1 MQEAEIEENPLDSRG
16 WRKWFK
22 GHDFAK
28 RFVLFLLLLISLT
41 FFINNREVLIDL
53 PEVGSL
59 APRYISAQ
67 IAFDFPDLEATRML
81 KQEAVRDI
89 GSFYR
94 IDENQIRSYRKE
106 LELSLIQ
113 NPNWRSKLSKST
125 FENLYTVLDRLEEI
139 LIQAHFTDQRTLNK
153 MHGLDIPTKG
163 ISVFSLAKENIEEK
177 QLLPERFW
185 QKLQER
191 LKEIGHLNSE
201 AIDFILAQFSKQFWL
216 FQEDLSLER
225 SIKHSIQDRV
235 VPRYTHIEPGS
246 QIIKVGERVSQRHLT
261 MLKSMK
267 HALAESRDLWA
278 FKTLLS
284 SFLIALSLLIS
295 VIAFLN
301 IFYHDVLQSV
311 RKLALLVLIFIM
323 TLIFSSLVEHLLL
336 SEENHLIEV
345 ARIPILVPFASIL
358 ICILFETQLALI
370 VSLFLL
376 FLFSAVLAVN
386 YVPFILINFI
396 AVLTTVLFTH
406 NLHKR
411 KQIFSIF
418 GKVWLS
424 ILLPI
429 LGLNLAKH
437 ALWGFN
443 LISDVMSCFV
453 FLCAIAILTV
463 ALLPILE
470 SLFHV
475 TTDMSLMEYMD
486 PNHEL
491 LHRLSLEAPGTYQ
504 HCLVVGHLA
513 EAGARSI
520 GANGLFCRVATLYH
534 DIGKLFNPHY
544 FTENQFGGFNIHQ
557 LLTPMESTQVI
568 IAHVPEGEA
577 LARKHHLPQGFIDI
591 IREHHGTTMVYYF
604 YCKQME
610 QMGSDAN
617 KVNEKLFRYPGPKP
631 RSRESAIIMIA
642 DTIEA
647 ASRSMEE
654 LTEESITDMIDKLID
669 EKAEDGQFNE
679 AQLTFEELGKVK
691 KAIIK
696 SLIVT
701 RHLRIKYPSR
711 IKT

>member
-1 MQEAEIEENPLDSRG
+1 MKETEVEESSLVLHA
-16 WRKWFK
+16 WQKWFQ
-22 GHDFAK
+22 GHEFAK

-41 FFINNREVLIDL
+41 FFINNREVLVDL

-59 APRYISAQ
+59 APHYISAQ
-67 IAFDFPDLEATRML
+67 IAFDFPDLEATKML
-81 KQEAVRDI
+81 RQEAVRDI

-106 LELSLIQ
+106 AELSLIQ
-113 NPNWRSKLSKST
+113 NPNWRSKLNKST
-125 FENLYTVLDRLEEI
+125 FENIYTVLDRLEEI
-139 LIQAHFTDQRTLNK
+139 LIQTHFTDQRTLNK

-163 ISVFSLAKENIEEK
+163 ISVLFPIKQQPENK
-177 QLLPERFW
+177 PLPERFW
-185 QKLQER
+185 LKLQEQ
-191 LKEIGHLNSE
+191 LKEMGHLDPE
-201 AIDFILAQFSKQFWL
+201 AINFVLSQFSKQFWVL
-216 FQEDLSLER
+216 QEDLFLER

-235 VPRYTHIEPGS
+235 ISRYTHIEPGS
-246 QIIKVGERVSQRHLT
+246 QIIKVGERVTQRHLT

-267 HALAESRDLWA
+267 HALAEARDLWA

-284 SFLIALSLLIS
+284 SFLVALSLLIS
-295 VIAFLN
+295 ATAFLN
-301 IFYHDVLQSV
+301 VFYYKILQSI
-311 RKLALLVLIFIM
+311 RKLSLLVLIFIM
-323 TLIFSSLVEHLLL
+323 TLIFSSLVEHFLL
-336 SEENHLIEV
+336 SEENHLIEI

-358 ICILFETQLALI
+358 ICILFEAELALVI
-370 VSLFLL
+370 SLFLL
-376 FLFSAVLAVN
+376 FLFTMVLAVN
-386 YVPFILINFI
+386 YIPFILINFI
-396 AVLTTVLFTH
+396 AVLTTILFTH
-406 NLHKR
+406 SLHKR
-411 KQIFSIF
+411 KQIFSVF

-429 LGLNLAKH
+429 LGLNLAKN

-443 LISDVMSCFV
+443 LISDIMSCFV
-453 FLCAIAILTV
+453 FLSAIAILTV

-513 EAGARSI
+513 EAGARAI
-520 GANGLFCRVATLYH
+520 GSNGLFCRVATLYH
-534 DIGKLFNPHY
+534 DIGKLLNPHY

-577 LARKHHLPQGFIDI
+577 LARKYHLPQGFIDI

-610 QMGSDAN
+610 QIGSDAS

-631 RSRESAIIMIA
+631 RSKESAIIMIA

-654 LTEESITDMIDKLID
+654 LTEESITDMIDRLVD

-679 AQLTFEELGKVK
+679 SQLTFEELGKVK

-696 SLIVT
+696 SLIIT

-711 IKT
+711 K

>member
-1 MQEAEIEENPLDSRG
+1 MQEAGIEDNQPDSYA

-22 GHDFAK
+22 GHEFAK
-28 RFVLFLLLLISLT
+28 RLILSVLLLISLT

-67 IAFDFPDLEATRML
+67 IAFDFPDLEATRTL

-89 GSFYR
+89 DFFYQLE
-94 IDENQIRSYRKE
+94 DHQIYVARKE
-106 LELSLIQ
+106 LELGLIQ
-113 NPNWRSKLSKST
+113 NPSWRFKLSKTT
-125 FENLYTVLDRLEEI
+125 FESIYAVLDRLEEI
-139 LIQAHFTDQRTLNK
+139 LIHARFSDQRTLYR
-153 MHGLDIPTKG
+153 MHSLDIPTNG
-163 ISVFSLAKENIEEK
+163 IYIFSPIKEQRERQTLPKSFWLQMEE
-177 QLLPERFW
+177 QLNKVP
-185 QKLQER
+185 
-191 LKEIGHLNSE
+191 HLSPE
-201 AIDFILAQFSKQFWL
+201 AIDFILSEFSKRSWIFL
-216 FQEDLSLER
+216 EDLFLER
-225 SIKHSIQDRV
+225 SIKHSVQERIVSRH
-235 VPRYTHIEPGS
+235 THVEPGT
-246 QIIKVGERVSQRHLT
+246 QIINVGERVTQRHLT
-261 MLKSMK
+261 MLKAMK
-267 HALAESRDLWA
+267 HALAEERDLWA

-295 VIAFLN
+295 VTAFLN
-301 IFYHDVLQSV
+301 VFYRDVLQSI
-311 RKLALLVLIFIM
+311 RKLSLLVLIFIL
-323 TLIFSSLVEHLLL
+323 TLIFSSIVEHLLL

-345 ARIPILVPFASIL
+345 ARMPILVPFASIL
-358 ICILFETQLALI
+358 ICILLGSSLAI
-370 VSLFLL
+370 TTSLFIL
-376 FLFSAVLAVN
+376 FLFATVLAVN
-386 YVPFILINFI
+386 YVPFILVNFI
-396 AVLTTVLFTH
+396 AILTTVLFTH

-411 KQIFSIF
+411 KQIFSVF

-429 LGLNLAKH
+429 LGLNLAKN

-443 LISDVMSCFV
+443 LIPDLMSCFV
-453 FLCAIAILTV
+453 FLCTIALLTA

-513 EAGARSI
+513 EAGARAI

-557 LLTPMESTQVI
+557 LLTPTESTQVI

-610 QMGSDAN
+610 QMGNGA

-631 RSRESAIIMIA
+631 RSKESGIIMIA

-647 ASRSMEE
+647 ASRSMDE

-669 EKAEDGQFNE
+669 EKAEDGQFDE
-679 AQLTFEELGKVK
+679 SQLTFEELGKVK
-691 KAIIK
+691 RAIIK

-701 RHLRIKYPSR
+701 RHLRIKYPPRS
-711 IKT
+711 

>member
-1 MQEAEIEENPLDSRG
+1 MQEAGIEDNQSDQYA

-22 GHDFAK
+22 GHEFAK
-28 RFVLFLLLLISLT
+28 RFILSTILLISLT
-41 FFINNREVLIDL
+41 FFVNNREVLVDL

-67 IAFDFPDLEATRML
+67 IAFDFPDLEATRTL

-89 GSFYR
+89 DFFYQL
-94 IDENQIRSYRKE
+94 EEHQIYVARKE
-106 LELSLIQ
+106 LELGLIQ
-113 NPNWRSKLSKST
+113 NPSWRFKLSKTT
-125 FENLYTVLDRLEEI
+125 FESIYAVLDRLEEI
-139 LIQAHFTDQRTLNK
+139 LIHARFSDQRTLNR
-153 MHGLDIPTKG
+153 MHSLDIPTNG
-163 ISVFSLAKENIEEK
+163 IYVFSPIKEQREK
-177 QLLPERFW
+177 QTLPKSFW
-185 QKLQER
+185 QQMEEQLNR
-191 LKEIGHLNSE
+191 IRHLSPE
-201 AIDFILAQFSKQFWL
+201 AIDFILSEFSKRSWIFL
-216 FQEDLSLER
+216 EDLFLER
-225 SIKHSIQDRV
+225 SVKYSVQERITS
-235 VPRYTHIEPGS
+235 RYTHVEPGT
-246 QIIKVGERVSQRHLT
+246 QIINVGERVTQRHLT

-267 HALAESRDLWA
+267 HALAEERDLWA
-278 FKTLLS
+278 FKSLLS
-284 SFLIALSLLIS
+284 SFLIALSMLIS
-295 VIAFLN
+295 VTAFLN
-301 IFYHDVLQSV
+301 IFYRDVLQSM
-311 RKLALLVLIFIM
+311 RKLSLLVLIFIM
-323 TLIFSSLVEHLLL
+323 TLIFSSVVEHLLL

-358 ICILFETQLALI
+358 ICILLGTELAI
-370 VSLFLL
+370 VISLFIL
-376 FLFSAVLAVN
+376 FLFSAILAVN

-396 AVLTTVLFTH
+396 AILTTVLFTH

-411 KQIFSIF
+411 KQIFSVF

-429 LGLNLAKH
+429 LGLNLAKN

-443 LISDVMSCFV
+443 LVPDLMSCFV
-453 FLCAIAILTV
+453 FLCAIAILTA

-513 EAGARSI
+513 EAGARAI

-557 LLTPMESTQVI
+557 LLTPTESTQVI

-610 QMGSDAN
+610 QMGNGA

-631 RSRESAIIMIA
+631 RSKESGIIMIA

-647 ASRSMEE
+647 ASRSMDE

-669 EKAEDGQFNE
+669 EKAEDGQFDE
-679 AQLTFEELGKVK
+679 SQLTFEELGKVK
-691 KAIIK
+691 RAIIK

-711 IKT
+711 N

>member
-1 MQEAEIEENPLDSRG
+1 MQEVEIEETQLVSHA
-16 WRKWFK
+16 WQKWFK
-22 GHDFAK
+22 GHEFAK
-28 RFVLFLLLLISLT
+28 RFVLFLLVLISLT
-41 FFINNREVLIDL
+41 FFINNREILVDL
-53 PEVGSL
+53 PELGSL

-67 IAFDFPDLEATRML
+67 VAFDFPDLEATKML

-89 GSFYR
+89 GSFYH

-125 FENLYTVLDRLEEI
+125 FENLYTALDRLEEV

-153 MHGLDIPTKG
+153 MHGLYIPTKG
-163 ISVFSLAKENIEEK
+163 ISALSPVKE
-177 QLLPERFW
+177 QLQKKILPNRFW
-185 QKLQER
+185 ETLQEQ
-191 LKEIGHLNSE
+191 LNESGQLDAE
-201 AIDFILAQFSKQFWL
+201 AVNFILSDFSKQFWFL
-216 FQEDLSLER
+216 QEDLFLER
-225 SIKHSIQDRV
+225 SIKHSIQDRIT
-235 VPRYTHIEPGS
+235 PRSTHIEPGT
-246 QIIKVGERVSQRHLT
+246 QIIKVGERVTQRHLT

-267 HALAESRDLWA
+267 YVLMEARDLWS
-278 FKTLLS
+278 FKALLS
-284 SFLIALSLLIS
+284 SLLVALSLLIS
-295 VIAFLN
+295 VTAFLHV
-301 IFYHDVLQSV
+301 FYRDVLQSV
-311 RKLALLVLIFIM
+311 RKLSLLVLIFIM
-323 TLIFSSLVEHLLL
+323 TLIFSSLIECLLL
-336 SEENHLIEV
+336 CEENRLTEM

-358 ICILFETQLALI
+358 ICILFDTELAI
-370 VSLFLL
+370 VISLFLL
-376 FLFSAVLAVN
+376 FLFATVLAVN
-386 YVPFILINFI
+386 YVPFIFINFI
-396 AVLTTVLFTH
+396 AVLTTILFTH

-411 KQIFSIF
+411 KQIFSVF

-429 LGLNLAKH
+429 LALNLAKN

-453 FLCAIAILTV
+453 FLCAIAIFTV
-463 ALLPILE
+463 ALLPVLE

-604 YCKQME
+604 YCKQVE
-610 QMGSDAN
+610 QMSGDAS

-631 RSRESAIIMIA
+631 RSKESAIIMIA

-654 LTEESITDMIDKLID
+654 LTEGSITDMIDKLID
-669 EKAEDGQFNE
+669 EKAEDGQFDE
-679 AQLTFEELGKVK
+679 SPLTFEELGKVK

-696 SLIVT
+696 SLIIT

-711 IKT
+711 N

>member
-1 MQEAEIEENPLDSRG
+1 MQEAEIEENQLVSHA
-16 WRKWFK
+16 WQKWFK
-22 GHDFAK
+22 GHEFAK

-41 FFINNREVLIDL
+41 FFINNREVLVDL

-67 IAFDFPDLEATRML
+67 VAFDFPDLEATKML

-125 FENLYTVLDRLEEI
+125 FENLYTALDRLEEV
-139 LIQAHFTDQRTLNK
+139 LIQAHFTDPRTLNK

-163 ISVFSLAKENIEEK
+163 ISALSPIKEQAEK
-177 QLLPERFW
+177 KLLPDRFW
-185 QKLQER
+185 RKLQEQ
-191 LKEIGHLNSE
+191 LNEIGQLDAE
-201 AIDFILAQFSKQFWL
+201 AINFILLDFSKQFWVL
-216 FQEDLSLER
+216 QEDLFLER
-225 SIKHSIQDRV
+225 SIKHSIQDHII
-235 VPRYTHIEPGS
+235 PRFTHIEPGS
-246 QIIKVGERVSQRHLT
+246 QIIKIGERVTQRHLI

-267 HALAESRDLWA
+267 HVLTEARDLWA

-284 SFLIALSLLIS
+284 SFLVALSLLIS
-295 VIAFLN
+295 VTAFLYV
-301 IFYHDVLQSV
+301 FYRDILQSV
-311 RKLALLVLIFIM
+311 RKLSLLVLIFIM

-336 SEENHLIEV
+336 SEENHLIEM

-358 ICILFETQLALI
+358 ICILFETELAI
-370 VSLFLL
+370 VISLFLL
-376 FLFSAVLAVN
+376 FLFATVLAVN
-386 YVPFILINFI
+386 YVPFIFINFI
-396 AVLTTVLFTH
+396 AVLTTILFTH
-406 NLHKR
+406 NLHRR
-411 KQIFSIF
+411 KQIFSVF

-429 LGLNLAKH
+429 LGLNLAKN

-453 FLCAIAILTV
+453 FLCIIAILTV
-463 ALLPILE
+463 ALLPVLE
-470 SLFHV
+470 SLFHI

-604 YCKQME
+604 YCKQVE
-610 QMGSDAN
+610 QMSGDAS

-631 RSRESAIIMIA
+631 RSKESAIIMIA

-679 AQLTFEELGKVK
+679 SQLTFEELGKVK

-696 SLIVT
+696 SLIIT

-711 IKT
+711 N